1 MPRGNKNG
9 RVAINK
15 YYKFLFENFGYAECL
30 GCLMLSK
37 VLELYKLTEVV
48 SMLAIYAKVAE
59 QFNTTAWAVERNI
72 RTYIKKI
79 LDDYTVDELS
89 SALHYSFK
97 AGATTLTAS
106 ALVPAIKYYVDNN

>member
-1 MPRGNKNG
+1 MPRANKNG
-9 RVAINK
+9 RTTINK
-15 YYKFLFENFGYAECL
+15 YYKFLFENFGYAECS

-37 VLELYKLTEVV
+37 VLEYYKLTDVINMV
-48 SMLAIYAKVAE
+48 DIYKKVAE
-59 QFNTTAWAVERNI
+59 QFNTTVWAVERNI

-97 AGATTLTAS
+97 AGATTLPAS
-106 ALVPAIKYYVDNN
+106 ALIPAIKYYVDNN